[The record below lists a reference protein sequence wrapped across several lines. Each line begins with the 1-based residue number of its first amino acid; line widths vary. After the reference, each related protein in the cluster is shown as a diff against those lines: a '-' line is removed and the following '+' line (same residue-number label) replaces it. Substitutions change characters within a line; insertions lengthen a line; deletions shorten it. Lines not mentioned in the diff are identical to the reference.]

1 MVRIVSDS
9 STLFSTREAQS
20 LGFDVRPLSVLVD
33 GQSYKEF
40 EQLETIELVRLIG
53 EGHVPSSSQPA
64 VGQVVDMYEHY
75 PDEEIINI
83 SLADGLSGTY
93 QSACMA
99 KSMVDHGD
107 QITVINSKTLCGPH
121 RYLVETAVALAKT
134 GMKKSLIVDEIEAL
148 IQTSTSFL
156 IPQDFE
162 YLVRGGRL
170 SPLVG
175 KIGGLVK
182 LVPIMTLSEDATRLT
197 KFSTK
202 RTFKKAIQAIS
213 EDLLAKGV
221 NEDYKVYISH
231 ACHEELAKEAEQMVK
246 KLIEGVET
254 EIMLLTPVFTA
265 QGGHGCVA
273 IQVIKKHPIFK

>member
-9 STLFSTREAQS
+9 STLFSMGEARE

-33 GQSYKEF
+33 GKPYKEF
-40 EQLETIELVRLIG
+40 EELGTEALVQLIE
-53 EGHVPSSSQPA
+53 EGHIPSSSQPA
-64 VGQVVDMYEHY
+64 IGEVVDMYEQY
-75 PDEEIINI
+75 PEDEIINI

-107 QITVINSKTLCGPH
+107 HITVINSKTLCGPQ

-134 GMKKSLIVDEIEAL
+134 TMKKSLIVEEIEAL
-148 IQTSTSFL
+148 TQTSTSFL

-182 LVPIMTLSEDATRLT
+182 LVPIMTLSEDATRLE

-202 RTFKKAIQAIS
+202 RTYKKAIQAICEELIS
-213 EDLLAKGV
+213 KGV
-221 NEDYKVYISH
+221 NEDYKIYISH
-231 ACHEELAKEAEQMVK
+231 ACNLDLAKETEKMVQR
-246 KLIEGVET
+246 LIEGVEIET
-254 EIMLLTPVFTA
+254 MLLTPVFTA
-265 QGGHGCVA
+265 QGGPGCIA
-273 IQVIKKHPIFK
+273 IQAIKKHPILK